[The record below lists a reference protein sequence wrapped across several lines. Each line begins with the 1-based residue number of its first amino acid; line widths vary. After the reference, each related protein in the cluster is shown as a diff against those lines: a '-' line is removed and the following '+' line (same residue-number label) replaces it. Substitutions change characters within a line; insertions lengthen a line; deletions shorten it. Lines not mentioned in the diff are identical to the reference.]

1 MTLREWGWD
10 EGRCREWAGEFEGE
24 APRGSREFAGGR
36 RPGRVIRPGQ
46 GIHRIAA
53 ESGGEVVERE
63 ARLTGR
69 ALGRGEAPAA
79 GDWVTWREEGGT
91 VLIDS
96 ILPRRTAVSRNAPG
110 DASREQVIAA
120 NIDTLFV
127 VQALG
132 RGRGFTPRGLE
143 RYITMAWESGCRPAV
158 ILSKADLSAD
168 PDADR
173 LEAEASAPG
182 VDVVVCSIL
191 DESAGS
197 EASREAGES
206 EAFGGPGKS
215 SESEASREAGG
226 FGIGGVRALLAPGET
241 GAFVGPSGSGKT
253 SLLNALA
260 GAEIARTGEVRETDA
275 RGRHTTTHRELH
287 RLSDGRLILDTPGLR
302 ELQPWGEAASADAAF
317 PEIEQAAAECRFRDC
332 RHENEPGCGVRLALE
347 EGLIEPE
354 RFESWLELRRELAWL
369 QTRGDEKARQEVNRK
384 WKDITRISRQAR
396 SGKEVW

>member
-10 EGRCREWAGEFEGE
+10 EGRCREWAGEFEG
-24 APRGSREFAGGR
+24 GR
-36 RPGRVIRPGQ
+36 RPGRVIRPGR

-110 DASREQVIAA
+110 DASREQVIVA

-182 VDVVVCSIL
+182 VDVVVCSVL

-197 EASREAGES
+197 EAS
-206 EAFGGPGKS
+206 GG
-215 SESEASREAGG
+215 AGG
-226 FGIGGVRALLAPGET
+226 FGIGAVRALLAPGET

-260 GAEIARTGEVRETDA
+260 GAEIARTGGVRETDS

-302 ELQPWGEAASADAAF
+302 ELQPWGEAGSADAAF

-369 QTRGDEKARQEVNRK
+369 ETRRDEKARQEVNRK
-384 WKDITRISRQAR
+384 WKNITRMSRQAR
-396 SGKEVW
+396 SGKKVW

>member
-36 RPGRVIRPGQ
+36 RPGRVIRPGR

-182 VDVVVCSIL
+182 VDVVVCSVL

-197 EASREAGES
+197 EASRGMGELEAL
-206 EAFGGPGKS
+206 GGPGKS
-215 SESEASREAGG
+215 SGSEASREAGG

-241 GAFVGPSGSGKT
+241 GALVGPSGSGKT

-260 GAEIARTGEVRETDA
+260 RAEIARTGEVRETDA

-302 ELQPWGEAASADAAF
+302 ELQPWGEAGSADAAF

-369 QTRGDEKARQEVNRK
+369 ETRGNEKARKEVNRK
-384 WKDITRISRQAR
+384 WKNITRMSRQAR

>member
-10 EGRCREWAGEFEGE
+10 EGQCREWAGEFEGE

-36 RPGRVIRPGQ
+36 RPGRVIRPGR

-69 ALGRGEAPAA
+69 ALGRGGAPAA

-110 DASREQVIAA
+110 GASREQVIAA

-182 VDVVVCSIL
+182 VDVVVCSVL

-197 EASREAGES
+197 EAS
-206 EAFGGPGKS
+206 GG
-215 SESEASREAGG
+215 AGG

-369 QTRGDEKARQEVNRK
+369 ETRGDEKARQEVNRK
-384 WKDITRISRQAR
+384 WKNITRIARQAR
-396 SGKEVW
+396 SGKKV